1 MTSLP
6 HFVSLNGFCDLGVY
20 ADCSFFRSTVN
31 WDFFFFFFAAIVLD
45 FCIGD
50 KLVNLVYL
58 VAFSIAEIGCV
69 RNSFGYVPDLEGGLA
84 FSIVVW
90 F

>member
-1 MTSLP
+1 MD
-6 HFVSLNGFCDLGVY
+6 FVIWVCTL
-20 ADCSFFRSTVN
+20 TVLSS
-31 WDFFFFFFAAIVLD
+31 DQLLIGILLFFFFAAIVLD

-69 RNSFGYVPDLEGGLA
+69 RNTFGYVPDLEGGLA